1 LLTYLRPYALM
12 YYSVDDTQAKI
23 EEAIAKNVKP
33 TGSETESVSVAPTMH
48 STDVQ
53 DYKKQLNELLTV
65 TAQKGGSDL
74 HLSPGYYPTIR
85 VDWRLIPLTEYK
97 ILDKKLLDNLVLSLL
112 TDGPKEK
119 FLAEKELDFAYEIS
133 NKLRFRVNIYQTRG
147 NFAATFRLIPE
158 EVKTVD
164 ELNLPPILKIFAKLS
179 QGFVLV
185 VGPNGHGKSTTMA
198 AMIDLINHE
207 RAEKIITIEDPIE
220 YIFTPDMSI
229 IDQREVYFD
238 TISFNKALRSTF
250 RENVNVIM
258 VGEMRDYDTVST
270 AVTAAETGH
279 LVFASLHTNNA
290 AQTMERIINIF
301 PPGQQGQI
309 ISQLANTISGVI
321 SMRLI
326 PRIKGGLIP
335 ATEVMIATPAV
346 RNIIRENKTQ
356 QLNLAIDT
364 GLDVGMISLN
374 RSLADLVRR
383 GEISYEQ
390 AEFYSLHPAELR
402 ALLK

>member
-1 LLTYLRPYALM
+1 M
-12 YYSVDDTQAKI
+12 
-23 EEAIAKNVKP
+23 AKNVATP
-33 TGSETESVSVAPTMH
+33 QPIIVPQPVSHAA
-48 STDVQ
+48 DLQ
-53 DYKKQLNELLTV
+53 DYKKQLDELLNV

-74 HLSPGYYPTIR
+74 HLSPGYYPAIR
-85 VDWRLIPLTEYK
+85 VDWRLIPLIDHK
-97 ILDKKLLDNLVLSLL
+97 ILDKQLLNNMVLSLL

-119 FLAEKELDFAYEIS
+119 FLIEKELDFAYEIS
-133 NKLRFRVNIYQTRG
+133 SKLRFRVNVYQTRG
-147 NFAATFRLIPE
+147 SFAAAFRLIPE
-158 EVKTVD
+158 DIKSIE

-198 AMIDLINHE
+198 AVIDLINHE

-220 YIFTPDMSI
+220 YIFTSDKSI

-238 TISFNKALRSTF
+238 TVSFNKALRSTF

-258 VGEMRDYDTVST
+258 VGEMRDYDTIST

-290 AQTMERIINIF
+290 AQSIERIINIF

-309 ISQLANTISGVI
+309 ISQLASTISGVVSI
-321 SMRLI
+321 RLI

-335 ATEVMIATPAV
+335 AIEVMIATPAV

-356 QLNLAIDT
+356 QLNLAIET
-364 GLDVGMISLN
+364 GSDSGMISLN

-402 ALLK
+402 TLLK